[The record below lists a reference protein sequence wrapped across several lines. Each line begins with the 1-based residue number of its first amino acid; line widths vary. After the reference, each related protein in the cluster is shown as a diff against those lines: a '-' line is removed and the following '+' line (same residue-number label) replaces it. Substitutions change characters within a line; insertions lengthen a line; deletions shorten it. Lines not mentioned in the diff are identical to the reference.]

1 MSTINKIISN
11 PIVLL
16 VAKIIIT
23 ILSLPVM
30 TYLTKLFLMF
40 TYNLGIYLGM
50 FIRGLYRLIV

>member
-1 MSTINKIISN
+1 MSAINKIISN
-11 PIVLL
+11 KKVLL
-16 VAKIIIT
+16 TIKVILT
-23 ILSLPVM
+23 ILLLPIM